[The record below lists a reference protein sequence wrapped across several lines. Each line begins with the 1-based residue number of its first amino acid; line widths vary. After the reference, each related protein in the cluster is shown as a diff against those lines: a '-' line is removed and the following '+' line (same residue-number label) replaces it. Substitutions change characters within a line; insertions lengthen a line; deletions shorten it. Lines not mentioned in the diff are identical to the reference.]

1 MEHWYYWVIAAV
13 IGGVLMRVSFL
24 SDNPIDRNLK
34 WLVVTIP
41 RFIIGVAIIAGI
53 AINVGNVIG
62 RFLFLEPIIWAEE
75 IMIYIM
81 VWTVFVGAILVSY
94 EGQHLKM
101 DFFSIMLPTPYKE
114 IVNCIATVCVLVVCL
129 FVIPQNWVVV
139 EMMAVNDQRS
149 VVAEAPMVIPHFA
162 LLFGFVMIF
171 IGIAVRFRMHITADF
186 ESEIDK
192 LVADNDGEE
201 ANFVPAT
208 KD

>member
-114 IVNCIATVCVLVVCL
+114 IINFIATASVLLVCVY
-129 FVIPQNWVVV
+129 VIPNNWVVV
-139 EMMAVNDQRS
+139 ELMFNNDQRS
-149 VVAEAPMVIPHFA
+149 VVAEVPMVIPHFA

-171 IGIAVRFRMHITADF
+171 VAIVVRFRCHVTGSLASDMDSLIEENSDDAATAD
-186 ESEIDK
+186 
-192 LVADNDGEE
+192 DGVK
-201 ANFVPAT
+201 N
-208 KD
+208 

>member
-1 MEHWYYWVIAAV
+1 MMEHWYYWVIAAV

-101 DFFSIMLPTPYKE
+101 DFFSPRE
-114 IVNCIATVCVLVVCL
+114 NL
-129 FVIPQNWVVV
+129 F
-139 EMMAVNDQRS
+139 DS
-149 VVAEAPMVIPHFA
+149 
-162 LLFGFVMIF
+162 
-171 IGIAVRFRMHITADF
+171 
-186 ESEIDK
+186 
-192 LVADNDGEE
+192 
-201 ANFVPAT
+201 
-208 KD
+208 